1 MLTVCHT
8 ARVALRVPKVQGSA
22 PSQGRCETCGGEAHL
37 GLPEVGPE
45 DVLGIVSSSPLAT
58 QWREVLLEADL
69 EERPSLAPLR
79 VCASLEALPSPPLN
93 RKIGASAEEEKAELE
108 LRVVA
113 DPLALAQRARLAI
126 YPPWRL
132 GPHLRFSWRLE
143 AREETPPAVPAPE
156 LRQKPRRPRA
166 LTGIGGVSGGFGG
179 GSDSSFDVHM
189 DPELLETQAAPQ
201 PFQLLSHLEEAEAP
215 EGLQLPLRAHQLQS
229 LAWMQAC
236 EGEREPLL
244 LGASRE
250 FLPALQPPHAAQ
262 QALVEAVKCRA
273 VARVQRAFEVR
284 GGVLADQVGSGKT
297 AVTLALVVSD
307 RNSHQASRTLVLAP
321 GRLLQQWQHEAWKFL
336 DRGMQ
341 VLDEDLRVAPV
352 EPGEPQLLVAPV
364 ELLSSKRRLEEDSF
378 ATRLRRLQLSRLVV
392 DEFHELSDGALAQLR
407 PPSPA
412 TAPMA
417 LWGLTGTPA
426 LEGFGSV
433 ARLAQVFAVEL
444 GVFRRQ
450 LDAAALAQK
459 ALDYLARA
467 QGAGCRLTSHPVHE
481 ELVTLH
487 HTPAE
492 RALYAQHAA
501 EARKGRLAAPELLQ
515 LCSHFHLTEKDTDAE
530 AESAQLLRARQ
541 DAKATA
547 KEWLALAAAKVAQ
560 QVPRMIKAAESEV
573 LAEQY
578 AQLLAEV
585 GTAPHA
591 EHAQLA
597 GARAAGARQN
607 AGRHER
613 EADALILEAMRVEEA
628 SEESQGAEVF
638 GDGLELLEDLKQA
651 KEAFRQRSCEVAFLS
666 AMLDAAENQSF
677 RCPICL
683 NEPEPTERAIL
694 AACAHLF
701 CLQCASTLAR
711 RGECALCRQT
721 LRKGEAAEVVRV
733 REPGAVEEQLER
745 KRWGRFGSKI
755 FQVVRKLHKIEE
767 QDPRA
772 RAIVFVQWAALRR
785 KLAAA
790 FTEFQ
795 VPFVCLEEAADGRA
809 LNFWERDDVVGSF
822 QNAPED
828 STQGPKVLLLSLQD
842 AASGTN
848 LTRANHVLFV
858 HPMLAKT
865 SRLSVAYEQQA
876 LGRCLRLGQT
886 RPVYLWRFVTLG
898 TAEEDLSYRH
908 QQELWRGLSDAPR
921 HRRAASASA
930 EAAARERESE
940 SDVDLDDLFW

>member
-79 VCASLEALPSPPLN
+79 VCASL
-93 RKIGASAEEEKAELE
+93 EEEKAELE

-628 SEESQGAEVF
+628 SEESQGASQGAEVF

-711 RGECALCRQT
+711 SRVPLGVAHGLCVLFLALWGLQRYVPAWLPVRRGMLALPLLWPGVAVADGSDTPEPDAALPAPAAPAAPAAPGPTVLQLRFNGTEVEKLPSGFIPGWGPDDLYYPRWMEGRWRVEQTLEGYAAPMGKQFLANGRGEVADKVLAEQQSQLGQAVSFE
-721 LRKGEAAEVVRV
+721 LRYIRTQRNNIVEDRAFNTRAKLNAFAGREVVKSV
-733 REPGAVEEQLER
+733 EYVEVPDNTRESALQAGNSEADPLRTVVANFKGAV
-745 KRWGRFGSKI
+745 
-755 FQVVRKLHKIEE
+755 
-767 QDPRA
+767 
-772 RAIVFVQWAALRR
+772 
-785 KLAAA
+785 
-790 FTEFQ
+790 
-795 VPFVCLEEAADGRA
+795 
-809 LNFWERDDVVGSF
+809 
-822 QNAPED
+822 
-828 STQGPKVLLLSLQD
+828 
-842 AASGTN
+842 
-848 LTRANHVLFV
+848 
-858 HPMLAKT
+858 
-865 SRLSVAYEQQA
+865 
-876 LGRCLRLGQT
+876 
-886 RPVYLWRFVTLG
+886 
-898 TAEEDLSYRH
+898 
-908 QQELWRGLSDAPR
+908 
-921 HRRAASASA
+921 
-930 EAAARERESE
+930 
-940 SDVDLDDLFW
+940 